1 LKITYTS
8 FFPLKARLPILLRIG
23 VINNYVL
30 ICPALF
36 QNGKVVLF
44 VLEKPRV
51 RFEKNDFMKQI
62 GRIGRVLY
70 AVAISGIGLLQ
81 LYLGSFVGTISPVW
95 PDLFPGY
102 RFLVY
107 LLSAGMVGAGFM
119 LLAGKAIRWVA
130 ILLGF
135 ILLVCAVF
143 DQVPFLYLVVPYKQ
157 TNLGVWDSAL
167 KELALAGG
175 AFLLSGL
182 KPQPANT
189 AEQSDFTFWPFAGTL
204 FFSVTMICYGCAHYL
219 YRAPT
224 AALVPGWIPWPLFWV
239 FLAGTV
245 LIAAGLAIMLDVM
258 KKPASLVLGSMI
270 FLRFGVIHL
279 PAVFVY
285 GMENNGSEI
294 SAALSALAFSG
305 IAFLIMAQTDGLV

>member
-1 LKITYTS
+1 M
-8 FFPLKARLPILLRIG
+8 
-23 VINNYVL
+23 
-30 ICPALF
+30 
-36 QNGKVVLF
+36 
-44 VLEKPRV
+44 LEKSGA
-51 RFEKNDFMKQI
+51 RFEENDFMEKA

-81 LYLGSFVGTISPVW
+81 LYLGSFIGTISPVW

-102 RFLVY
+102 RVLVY
-107 LLSAGMVGAGFM
+107 LLSAGMVCAGVM
-119 LLAGKAIRWVA
+119 LQAGKAIRWVSV
-130 ILLGF
+130 LLGF
-135 ILLVCAVF
+135 IFLVCAVF

-182 KPQPANT
+182 KPLPVNT
-189 AEQSDFTFWPFAGTL
+189 AEQNDFTFWPFAGTL

-219 YRAPT
+219 YRAPA
-224 AALVPGWIPWPLFWV
+224 AALLPGWIPWPLFWLV
-239 FLAGTV
+239 LAGAI

-258 KKPASLVLGSMI
+258 KKTASLVLGSMI
-270 FLRFGVIHL
+270 FFWFWVIHL

-285 GMENNGSEI
+285 GMENNGNEI

-305 IAFLIMAQTDGLV
+305 IAFLIAAQTGGQV